1 MSGLKS
7 EKLINKIRLEMKKQ
21 IILLTNLFLFLG
33 LFAINAQDAQQQCNI
48 KYNLFK
54 GDYQSKKYEDA
65 YPNWMHLMDNC
76 QKLSINVYK
85 LGDKLAQVR
94 FKNAENK
101 TEAAALVKRVYLQRL
116 ENFPNID
123 PAKAH
128 SNYATF
134 LIKNKLASNQEV
146 FEILQL
152 AYSIDPTRMSVRNI
166 YRYFQGIT
174 DTYKDTN
181 PQKVFDTYDDVLES
195 VGEKLADYAKKL
207 KALNDKTE
215 AGQDLDKIETKNLRA
230 YTINSKA
237 LGQVESGLDKIII
250 VLSTCDRLIPLYERD
265 FEENKTNSKWLRRAV
280 SRMFNKE
287 CTDDPLFEK
296 LAIAYAD
303 ASPSA
308 DAYSFV
314 AGVLAKKGDNSGAQE
329 MRLKAF
335 DLETDP
341 LKKANFK
348 LKFAQAAKKRG
359 QKSKARQL
367 AREAIALNPNM
378 GRAYLFIASLYAS
391 SVNACGTN
399 EFEKRM
405 TYVAAYNK
413 AVRASNVDPSISTV
427 ARKFT
432 RNYKA
437 NFPSKK
443 VIFTEGVNEGTP
455 FKVKCWINE
464 SVKIT
469 SSGK

>member
-1 MSGLKS
+1 
-7 EKLINKIRLEMKKQ
+7 MKKR
-21 IILLTNLFLFLG
+21 IILLVNLFLFLG
-33 LFAINAQDAQQQCNI
+33 LQLVNAQANECTI

-54 GDYQSKKYEDA
+54 GDYQSKKYDDA
-65 YPNWMHLMDNC
+65 FVNWMFLMDNC
-76 QKLSINVYK
+76 QKLSINTYK
-85 LGDKLAQVR
+85 LGDKLAQIR
-94 FKNAENK
+94 FKDAADK
-101 TEAAALVKRVYLQRL
+101 TEAAALVKRVYQQRL
-116 ENFPNID
+116 ENFPTKD
-123 PAKAH
+123 PAKVH
-128 SNYATF
+128 SDYATF
-134 LIKNKLASNQEV
+134 LVKNKLASDDEV

-152 AYSIDPTRMSVRNI
+152 AYSIDPNRMGVKNI

-174 DTYKDTN
+174 DANKDTN

-195 VGEKLADYAKKL
+195 VGKKLIDYAKKL
-207 KALNDKTE
+207 KVLNDKVE
-215 AGQDLDKIETKNLRA
+215 AGQELDKKEKRRLRA

-237 LGQVESGLDKIII
+237 LGQVESGLDNIII
-250 VLSTCDRLIPLYERD
+250 ALSTCDRLIPLYERD
-265 FEENKTNSKWLRRAV
+265 FEINKTNAKWLKRAV

-296 LAIAYAD
+296 LAIAYAE

-314 AGVLAKKGDNSGAQE
+314 AGVLAKKGDVSGAEE
-329 MRLKAF
+329 MRMKAF
-335 DLETDP
+335 ELETD
-341 LKKANFK
+341 LFKKANFK
-348 LKFAQAAKKRG
+348 LKFAQSAKKRG

-367 AREAIALNPNM
+367 AREAISLNPNM
-378 GRAYLFIASLYAS
+378 GRAYLFIASLYAT
-391 SVNACGTN
+391 SVNSCGTN

-413 AVRASNVDPSISTV
+413 AVRASKVDPSMSSV
-427 ARKFT
+427 ARKFI

-443 VIFTEGVNEGTP
+443 VIFTEGVKEGDT

-469 SSGK
+469 SSGR

>member
-1 MSGLKS
+1 
-7 EKLINKIRLEMKKQ
+7 MKKR
-21 IILLTNLFLFLG
+21 IILLVNLFLFLG
-33 LFAINAQDAQQQCNI
+33 LQLVNAQANECTI

-54 GDYQSKKYEDA
+54 GDYQSKKYDDA
-65 YPNWMHLMDNC
+65 FVNWMYLMDNC
-76 QKLSINVYK
+76 QKLSINTYK
-85 LGDKLAQVR
+85 LGDKLAQIR
-94 FKNAENK
+94 FKDAADK
-101 TEAAALVKRVYLQRL
+101 TEAAALVKRVYQQRL
-116 ENFPNID
+116 ENFPTKD
-123 PAKAH
+123 PAKVH
-128 SNYATF
+128 SDYATF
-134 LIKNKLASNQEV
+134 LVKNKLASDDEV

-152 AYSIDPTRMSVRNI
+152 AYSIDPNRMGVKNI

-174 DTYKDTN
+174 DANKDTN

-195 VGEKLADYAKKL
+195 VGEKLIDYAKKL
-207 KALNDKTE
+207 KVLNDKVE
-215 AGQDLDKIETKNLRA
+215 AGQELDKKEKRNLRA

-237 LGQVESGLDKIII
+237 LGQVESGLDQIII

-265 FEENKTNSKWLRRAV
+265 FEVNKTNAKWLKRAV

-296 LAIAYAD
+296 LAIAYAE

-314 AGVLAKKGDNSGAQE
+314 AGVLAKKGDISGAEQ
-329 MRLKAF
+329 MRMKAF

-348 LKFAQAAKKRG
+348 LKFAQSAKKRG

-367 AREAIALNPNM
+367 AREAISLNPNM

-391 SVNACGTN
+391 SINSCGTN

-405 TYVAAYNK
+405 TYVAAHNK
-413 AVRASNVDPSISTV
+413 AVRASRVDPSMSSV
-427 ARKFT
+427 ASKFI

-443 VIFTEGVNEGTP
+443 VIFTEGVKEGDT

-469 SSGK
+469 SSGR